1 MNASSQRN
9 NPLKSQETFQ
19 KISRTNATASL
30 NNSID
35 KHDTLGS
42 KTKSD
47 EINMSAFIGSQNKV
61 ISNIDAT

>member
-1 MNASSQRN
+1 MNVSTQRN

-19 KISRTNATASL
+19 KISRTHATGSL

-35 KHDTLGS
+35 KHDTLQS

-47 EINMSAFIGSQNKV
+47 EINMSVFIGSQNRL